1 MSLEHKIHT
10 QLLKHPKLKKIVK
23 RIYQRSNV
31 FLRHPY
37 NFSGNVVC
45 VSPQDDYDYFYG
57 YYDNSI
63 MSKIGTTNLFY
74 LPYLFG
80 YSLYLAKKNGFD
92 YWGIYVFTGS
102 QGSGKTLSMVKLCY
116 DLHLKYPKVP
126 VFSNLFMSFSQHCNC
141 WEDIYNYKLDNSIWC
156 IDELGLWA
164 NSKKMLKP

>member
-1 MSLEHKIHT
+1 MLIT
-10 QLLKHPKLKKIVK
+10 FLL
-23 RIYQRSNV
+23 
-31 FLRHPY
+31 
-37 NFSGNVVC
+37 G
-45 VSPQDDYDYFYG
+45 FYG

-164 NSKKMLKP
+164 NSKKNAKTLNEVLLYLSCQNRKNHRLILTTAQQLFQCA